1 MPAYRAYFLD
11 RADHISGTEIIEAV
25 SLRDAVHAAM
35 ALLHVLPDDQ
45 TIELWRA
52 ENMVC
57 SLPPS
62 TYVRRAHRIAHA
74 RDSEPATSRDLRKV
88 VSRLADAREAG
99 QAA

>member
-11 RADHISGTEIIEAV
+11 RADQISGTEIIEAV
-25 SLRDAVHAAM
+25 SLRVAVHAAM
-35 ALLHVLPDDQ
+35 ALLRGLPDDQ

-52 ENMVC
+52 ENRVC

-62 TYVRRAHRIAHA
+62 TYIRRAHRIAGA
-74 RDSEPATSRDLRKV
+74 RESGRDLRAIV
-88 VSRLADAREAG
+88 LADNEAAA